1 MAMKKILIVDDMLV
15 SLMMTENMLCG
26 HYTTFSASSGQEAIE
41 IYRREHPDM
50 VLSDLRMPGMSGYE
64 LQQALQKEMQKN
76 IPFMFMTADP
86 DEETESKGFE
96 NGAMDFIRKPF
107 RPDVLLRRVGNILQT
122 VDQIEGLKKH
132 ASTDP
137 LTGLLN
143 KVSAEVELQRVCA
156 QGQGALLMVDLDSF
170 KLVNDIYGH
179 AMGDKVLMSFADIL
193 RVSVRPDDVVGRL
206 GGDEFIAFCS
216 GMNDEPGIM
225 NKAASINRML
235 DKSAR
240 ELMGDDMAI
249 PIGASI
255 GCVFVQPG
263 GEEFPELVEKADKAL
278 YAAKQEGKHG
288 CHIFKE
294 DNTDDEDSAATLT
307 NVGKILG
314 ERHPANGAMLLPFAE
329 FRTVYRFLRRTMGI
343 FGKPVSI
350 LRFYLPNGTDE
361 KTMEA
366 FFSLLCS
373 TLRTA
378 DVATKNGGH
387 CLVLL
392 VNTSFP
398 NLAHAA
404 DRLRKKWTEMEIEEG
419 MEADFEYEWTVMEP

>member
-1 MAMKKILIVDDMLV
+1 MRMKKILIVDDMIV

-64 LQQALQKEMQKN
+64 LQQTLQKEMQQN
-76 IPFMFMTADP
+76 IPFMFMTADQ
-86 DEETESKGFE
+86 DEDTESRGFE

-107 RPDVLLRRVGNILQT
+107 RPDVLLRRVGNIMQT

-143 KVSAEVELQRVCA
+143 KVSAEVELQRVCG
-156 QGQGALLMVDLDSF
+156 QGQGALLMIDLDSF

-216 GMNDEPGIM
+216 GMSDEPGIL

-240 ELMGDDMAI
+240 ELMGEDMTI
-249 PIGASI
+249 PLGASI

-263 GEEFPELVEKADKAL
+263 GEEFPELAQKADKAL
-278 YAAKQEGKHG
+278 YMAKQNGKHG
-288 CHIFKE
+288 CYIFR
-294 DNTDDEDSAATLT
+294 EDSFADSDEAAALAK
-307 NVGKILG
+307 VEKILG
-314 ERHPANGAMLLPFAE
+314 ERNPANGALRLPFEE

-378 DVATKNGGH
+378 DVATQNGGH

-419 MEADFEYEWTVMEP
+419 MEADFEYEWSVLEP

>member
-1 MAMKKILIVDDMLV
+1 MRMKKILIVDDMLV

-26 HYTTFSASSGQEAIE
+26 HYITFSASSGQEAIE

-64 LQQALQKEMQKN
+64 LQQTLQKEMQQN
-76 IPFMFMTADP
+76 IPFMFMTADQ
-86 DEETESKGFE
+86 DEEAESRGFE

-107 RPDVLLRRVGNILQT
+107 RPDVLLRRVGNIMQT
-122 VDQIEGLKKH
+122 MDQIEGLKKH
-132 ASTDP
+132 ARTDP
-137 LTGLLN
+137 MTGLLN
-143 KVSAEVELQRVCA
+143 KVSAEVELQRACS
-156 QGQGALLMVDLDSF
+156 QGQGALLMIDLDNF
-170 KLVNDIYGH
+170 KMVNDIYGH

-206 GGDEFIAFCS
+206 GGDEFIAFFS
-216 GMNDEPGIM
+216 GMNDEPGIL

-240 ELMGDDMAI
+240 ELMGEDMTI
-249 PIGASI
+249 PLGASI

-263 GEEFPELVEKADKAL
+263 GEAFSELVQKADKAL
-278 YAAKQEGKHG
+278 YMAKQSGEHE
-288 CHIFKE
+288 CRIFRE
-294 DNTDDEDSAATLT
+294 ESFDDDEAAALS
-307 NVGKILG
+307 NMEKILG
-314 ERHPANGAMLLPFAE
+314 ERQPANGAMRLPFAE

-350 LRFYLPNGTDE
+350 LRFSLPNGTDE
-361 KTMEA
+361 ETIEA

-392 VNTSFP
+392 LNTNFP

-419 MEADFEYEWTVMEP
+419 MEADFEYEWSVIEP